1 MKQDYSTYT
10 SDDHQ
15 IWRVMSDFCKYFNA
29 NVSSEFKEGLKKLN
43 LSYDK
48 VQDLDVLNKKLV
60 GLTGWRY
67 KAVTTAI
74 SNAEFFQALSE
85 KVFLSAVTV
94 RAWEEISFCKS
105 PDIFHDVYGHAAM
118 LTNVKFAAFLENLGR
133 LATLH
138 SENEQI
144 MQALSRL
151 YWYTAE
157 AGLIWENGK
166 LNFYGGGIVTSF
178 SEHQRAFSGAVT
190 ATNFDLQQIIDA
202 PYDSLFVSNHYFI
215 INSLDELS
223 ECLADFIPMVDS
235 MQTVSK

>member
-1 MKQDYSTYT
+1 MYT

-15 IWRVMSDFCKYFNA
+15 IWRVMIDFCRHFNA

-48 VQDLDVLNKKLV
+48 VQDLDVLNEKL
-60 GLTGWRY
+60 GELTGWRY
-67 KAVTTAI
+67 EGVNTNI
-74 SNAEFFQALSE
+74 SNATFFQALSE
-85 KVFLSAVTV
+85 KVFLSALTV

-118 LTNVKFAAFLENLGR
+118 LTNIKFAAFLEGLGK
-133 LATLH
+133 LATQH
-138 SENEQI
+138 RENELI

-157 AGLIWENGK
+157 AGLIWEDGK

-190 ATNFDLQQIIDA
+190 ATNFNLQQIIDA
-202 PYDSLFVSNHYFI
+202 PYDSLFVSDHYFV
-215 INSLDELS
+215 INSLDELN
-223 ECLADFIPMVDS
+223 EHMADFIPMVDS
-235 MQTVSK
+235 MQAVSK